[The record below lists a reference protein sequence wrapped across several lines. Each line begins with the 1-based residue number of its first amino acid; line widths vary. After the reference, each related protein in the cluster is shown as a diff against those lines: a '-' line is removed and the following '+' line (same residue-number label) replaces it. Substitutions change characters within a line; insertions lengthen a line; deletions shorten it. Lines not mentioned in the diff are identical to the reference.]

1 MYGKS
6 LEIFHSYLYDS
17 RYFKNID
24 SGSWLTDHESALI
37 LAGNRQH
44 AVLNP
49 EMILV
54 LPLEGRNDE

>member
-1 MYGKS
+1 MEKV
-6 LEIFHSYLYDS
+6 L
-17 RYFKNID
+17 RYSIHICTIPGILKNID